1 MDCHNSHARPD
12 GFLGLLPGIR
22 QEEWHHIH
30 AASRFMDFS
39 LTFPNWSPNSLG
51 ESSDPLFYLSQ
62 IKNSLEKSTM
72 PPSNFKIFHESDG
85 VLLTFAETQTIIN
98 WVDQSTQLL
107 AAANTSKPTASQFFS
122 SNCLG
127 CHTSNNPSGGFAFN
141 HVGGQVTVPT
151 GNAKNGIPFVDQLN
165 PENSAIYLVLLTDP
179 TLRKGLPQM
188 PYGGS
193 VTASQAQF
201 VSDWIKRGA
210 Q

>member
-1 MDCHNSHARPD
+1 MDCHNSHAKPD

-30 AASRFMDFS
+30 AGSRFMDFS
-39 LTFPNWSPNSLG
+39 LTFPNWSKENA
-51 ESSDPLFYLSQ
+51 DPLFFLSQ

-107 AAANTSKPTASQFFS
+107 AAADTSKPTASQFFI

-127 CHTSNNPSGGFAFN
+127 CHTSSNPSGGFAFTQA
-141 HVGGQVTVPT
+141 GGQVTVPAGNT
-151 GNAKNGIPFVDQLN
+151 GSGIPFVNKLN
-165 PENSAIYLVLLTDP
+165 PENSAVYLVLLTDP

-188 PYGGS
+188 PRGGS
-193 VTASQAQF
+193 VTAEQVQF
-201 VSDWIKRGA
+201 VSDWIKQGA

>member
-1 MDCHNSHARPD
+1 
-12 GFLGLLPGIR
+12 
-22 QEEWHHIH
+22 
-30 AASRFMDFS
+30 MDFS
-39 LTFPNWSPNSLG
+39 LTFPNWSKENN
-51 ESSDPLFYLSQ
+51 DPLFYLSQ

-127 CHTSNNPSGGFAFN
+127 CHTSTNPSGGFAFN
-141 HVGGQVTVPT
+141 KVGGQVTVPAGT
-151 GNAKNGIPFVDQLN
+151 TKNGVPFVDQLN
-165 PENSAIYLVLLTDP
+165 PENSAVYLVLLIDP
-179 TLRKGLPQM
+179 TLRKGLPEM
-188 PYGGS
+188 PFGGS

-201 VSDWIKRGA
+201 VSDWIKQGA